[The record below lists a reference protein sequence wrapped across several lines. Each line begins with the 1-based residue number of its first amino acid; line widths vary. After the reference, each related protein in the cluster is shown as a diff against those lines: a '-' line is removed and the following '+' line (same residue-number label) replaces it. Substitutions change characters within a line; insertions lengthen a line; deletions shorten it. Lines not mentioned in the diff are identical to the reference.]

1 MGRTRVGGLGGRGAD
16 DGGLWVITFGSGEEE
31 VVGAVHTEDGL
42 AVSLRHVDALQRRRA
57 AALRGRHRVNDPPGR
72 HTHTHTQK
80 RQQVQ
85 DGRSTVS

>member
-1 MGRTRVGGLGGRGAD
+1 MRGEDGGPGGP

-42 AVSLRHVDALQRRRA
+42 AVSLCHVDALQRRRA
-57 AALRGRHRVNDPPGR
+57 AALRGRHRVNDAPGR
-72 HTHTHTQK
+72 HTHTQK

-85 DGRSTVS
+85 DGRSAVS